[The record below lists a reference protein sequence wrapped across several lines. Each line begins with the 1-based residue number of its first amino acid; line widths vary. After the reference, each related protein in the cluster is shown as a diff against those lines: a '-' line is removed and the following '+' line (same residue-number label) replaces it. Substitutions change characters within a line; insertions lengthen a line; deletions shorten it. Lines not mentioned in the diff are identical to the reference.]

1 VRRWRVAAEVID
13 VESLAEA
20 YKVLLSQY
28 VTRWHRGLH
37 GGLQGQVRFRRQTTL
52 HLHPQTVRDTLRPLR
67 QSMTGGHE
75 GFWGIGA
82 FREGLAD
89 CEHPIP
95 VPSVRLR
102 AGSLRACFAP
112 RCAVSLPAFHP
123 RPHIAFLFH
132 LAVYLYYVMSNMS
145 QLCDQFQAFDVDYL
159 DPQYISDLHPCSFTT
174 PLHLAVSCSHRN

>member
-1 VRRWRVAAEVID
+1 MRRWRVAAEVID

-20 YKVLLSQY
+20 YEVLLSQY
-28 VTRWHRGLH
+28 VTRWHRWLH

-102 AGSLRACFAP
+102 AISVHAFRGIYFTITCLC
-112 RCAVSLPAFHP
+112 FHP
-123 RPHIAFLFH
+123 RAMLP
-132 LAVYLYYVMSNMS
+132 S
-145 QLCDQFQAFDVDYL
+145 
-159 DPQYISDLHPCSFTT
+159 SFI
-174 PLHLAVSCSHRN
+174 